1 MSTTIEVK
9 NFRLTKEEQQAIQSG
24 ETNGTSV
31 MAQCDVNYN
40 NCITIKGIR
49 LMKGE
54 KGPFISMP
62 RYKTKEDGKEVWK
75 DIVYLST
82 EEERNVLLEE
92 IAEKYR
98 SAAFD
103 RLESGNDVNV
113 RVTVLNG
120 REDNL
125 RGLATVTVEGLVIR
139 NVKVMDGEKGLFV
152 SMPQYRTTDEDG
164 REQWKSLVYPHNKNM
179 YERLTKQVLE
189 EYNRGSKEREQQ
201 GKDIPK
207 NRGNTTR

>member
-1 MSTTIEVK
+1 
-9 NFRLTKEEQQAIQSG
+9 
-24 ETNGTSV
+24 
-31 MAQCDVNYN
+31 
-40 NCITIKGIR
+40 
-49 LMKGE
+49 MKGE

-139 NVKVMDGEKGLFV
+139 NIKVMDGENGLFV

-179 YERLTKQVLE
+179 YERLTRQVLE
-189 EYNRGSKEREQQ
+189 EYNRSSKERDQQ

-207 NRGNTTR
+207 NRGKTTR

>member
-1 MSTTIEVK
+1 
-9 NFRLTKEEQQAIQSG
+9 
-24 ETNGTSV
+24 
-31 MAQCDVNYN
+31 
-40 NCITIKGIR
+40 
-49 LMKGE
+49 
-54 KGPFISMP
+54 MP